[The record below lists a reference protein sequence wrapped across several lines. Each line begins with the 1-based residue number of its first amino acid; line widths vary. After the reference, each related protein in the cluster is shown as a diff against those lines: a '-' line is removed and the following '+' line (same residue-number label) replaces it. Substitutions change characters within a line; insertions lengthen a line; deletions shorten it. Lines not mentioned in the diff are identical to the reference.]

1 MTDVE
6 EIRIV
11 SNKID
16 RLEDFALPSQN
27 SVKSLIL
34 EGNHILEVPSL
45 SALQQI
51 HVEKVTVVKNHF
63 PCNCRVIYLLE
74 SVLGRSEHFLNR
86 YVIDSLCINLWRFRL
101 EKMQTCPS
109 PCFLKHPA
117 LLKLVNLEGG
127 VCTPLKSPTPL
138 IFS

>member
-34 EGNHILEVPSL
+34 EGNHILEEPSL

-86 YVIDSLCINLWRFRL
+86 YVIDSA
-101 EKMQTCPS
+101 QT
-109 PCFLKHPA
+109 
-117 LLKLVNLEGG
+117 
-127 VCTPLKSPTPL
+127 
-138 IFS
+138 

>member
-16 RLEDFALPSQN
+16 KIEDFALPSQN

-45 SALQQI
+45 AALQEI
-51 HVEKVTVVKNHF
+51 HVEKVTF
-63 PCNCRVIYLLE
+63 SPIFQLISSILYSCY
-74 SVLGRSEHFLNR
+74 VLGSTIFTKFEYNSL
-86 YVIDSLCINLWRFRL
+86 YLVI
-101 EKMQTCPS
+101 
-109 PCFLKHPA
+109 A
-117 LLKLVNLEGG
+117 
-127 VCTPLKSPTPL
+127 
-138 IFS
+138 IFNGSR